1 MDAQSKILRERA
13 ERQIA
18 LAEANG
24 ARAKASP
31 DYRTVFIT
39 YRDGVEE
46 RIRID
51 ATAHEKPH

>member
-1 MDAQSKILRERA
+1 MDLKKLRERA

-18 LAEANG
+18 LAEAAG

-39 YRDGVEE
+39 YRDGAEE
-46 RIRID
+46 KVRID
-51 ATAHEKPH
+51 APEQERPH